1 MAHHHTLPRP
11 HSSSSIRKQHRR
23 HRWRL
28 WKLLLPIS
36 PLLLPIAW
44 IGYREVENT
53 WIQPQ
58 AIFVL
63 GGEEEREIFGAKFA
77 RTHPTLPIWISGGAP
92 PNYARR
98 VFKKAGVSAENL
110 HLDYQAIDTV
120 TNFTTVVDRFESKG
134 ITSVYLV
141 TSDDHI
147 QRARTIGEIV
157 FGSRGIKVKPVT
169 FSSGR
174 STEPIRKTVR
184 DGFRSLLWL
193 TTGYAGASNPSVV
206 AESNSRSKF

>member
-1 MAHHHTLPRP
+1 MAHHHTLPRSP
-11 HSSSSIRKQHRR
+11 SSPRHKQRHR

-28 WKLLLPIS
+28 LKLLLPIS
-36 PLLLPIAW
+36 PLIMPIGW
-44 IGYREVENT
+44 FCYRELENT

-77 RTHPTLPIWISGGAP
+77 HIHPNLPVWISSGAP
-92 PNYARR
+92 PGYAKR
-98 VFKKAGVSAENL
+98 VFKKAGVSPENL
-110 HLDYQAIDTV
+110 HLDYRAIDTV
-120 TNFTTVVDRFESKG
+120 TNFTTLVDRFESKG

-147 QRARTIGEIV
+147 HRARAIGEIV

-169 FSSGR
+169 FVSGR
-174 STEPIRKTVR
+174 PVEPVRKTVR
-184 DGFRSLLWL
+184 DSFRSLFWL
-193 TTGYAGASNPSVV
+193 ATGYAGG
-206 AESNSRSKF
+206 K

>member
-1 MAHHHTLPRP
+1 MAHHRTLPRSRP
-11 HSSSSIRKQHRR
+11 SSVLKPRR
-23 HRWRL
+23 HGWRL

-36 PLLLPIAW
+36 PLLLPIGW

-63 GGEEEREIFGAKFA
+63 GGEEEREIFAAKFA
-77 RTHPTLPIWISGGAP
+77 RTHPNLPVWISSGAP
-92 PNYARR
+92 AGYTKR
-98 VFKKAGVSAENL
+98 VFKKAGVSTGNL

-120 TNFTTVVDRFESKG
+120 TNFTTLVDRFESKG
-134 ITSVYLV
+134 ISSVYLV

-147 QRARTIGEIV
+147 RRARTIGEIV

-169 FSSGR
+169 FVSGR
-174 STEPIRKTVR
+174 PLEPIRKTVR
-184 DGFRSLLWL
+184 DGCRALLWL
-193 TTGYAGASNPSVV
+193 TTGFDGG
-206 AESNSRSKF
+206 K